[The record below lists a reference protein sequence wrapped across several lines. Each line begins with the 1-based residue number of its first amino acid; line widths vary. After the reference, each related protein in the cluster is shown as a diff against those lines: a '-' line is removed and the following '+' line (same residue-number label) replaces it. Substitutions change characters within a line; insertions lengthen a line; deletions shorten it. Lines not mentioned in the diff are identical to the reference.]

1 QVLSKRCGHRPG
13 KQLVSNAEMTDRVKA
28 AVDART
34 DQSFVIMAR
43 TDAHA
48 IEGQASA
55 IERAQAYVDAGADII
70 FAEALTTLDEYR
82 EFTSAVDVPVL
93 ANLTEFGM
101 TPLFTLTELADVGIR
116 VALYPLSASRAMSKA
131 AEIIYKEIKSQGTQK
146 QVVDNM
152 QTRAE
157 LYEVLNYHEYE
168 EKLDTLFVEE
178 NSAKKNSKKRN

>member
-1 QVLSKRCGHRPG
+1 
-13 KQLVSNAEMTDRVKA
+13 
-28 AVDART
+28 
-34 DQSFVIMAR
+34 
-43 TDAHA
+43 
-48 IEGQASA
+48 
-55 IERAQAYVDAGADII
+55 
-70 FAEALTTLDEYR
+70 
-82 EFTSAVDVPVL
+82 
-93 ANLTEFGM
+93 
-101 TPLFTLTELADVGIR
+101 
-116 VALYPLSASRAMSKA
+116 MSKA